1 MAAPTWSERVRELL
15 KRMNN
20 FHEPGS
26 SQDQCLPFLV
36 AGQRVGSVPAPVAQR
51 LQGYP
56 AVFTVSPEPGRPG
69 RVELHPQLASHE
81 ARTAA
86 VGQVLT
92 DLRDLGAFPCLHEW
106 RDEHYEV
113 MPRFCDPPLFSME
126 RAATALLGVRCY
138 GAHLNGYT
146 RRGGHPCM
154 WLGRRALT
162 KPTYPG
168 RLDNLAAGGIA
179 AGLGVTETLVKECQE
194 EACIPPSLAAQ
205 ARPVGTISYT
215 YEDHR
220 GIFPEC
226 QFVFDLEL
234 PEEFEPRVGDGEMQE
249 FYLLGLDEVKDA
261 ITSGDFKP
269 NCALVALDFLIR
281 HGHIQPDHEP
291 HYTELV
297 EGLHRSR

>member
-1 MAAPTWSERVRELL
+1 MAAPSWSERVRELL

-26 SQDQCLPFLV
+26 SQERCLPFLV
-36 AGQRVGSVPAPVAQR
+36 AGQRVGSAPPQVAQR
-51 LQGYP
+51 LQDYP
-56 AVFTVSPEPGRPG
+56 AVFTVYPAPGRI
-69 RVELHPQLASHE
+69 ELHPQLVSHE
-81 ARTAA
+81 QRTAA
-86 VGQVLT
+86 VGQVLGE
-92 DLRDLGAFPCLHEW
+92 LRELGDFPCLRGW

-113 MPRFCDPPLFSME
+113 MAQFWDPPLFSME
-126 RAATALLGVRCY
+126 RAATSLLGVHCY
-138 GAHLNGYT
+138 GVHVNGYT
-146 RRGGHPCM
+146 WRQGQPCM
-154 WLGRRALT
+154 WLGRRTLS

-179 AGLGVTETLVKECQE
+179 AGLGVMETLLKECQE
-194 EACIPPSLAAQ
+194 EACIPPTLAAQ

-215 YEDHR
+215 YEDAR

-234 PEEFEPRVGDGEMQE
+234 PPDFEPQVGDGEMQE
-249 FYLLGLDEVKDA
+249 FRLLGLEEVKEA
-261 ITSGDFKP
+261 IPAGDFKP

-291 HYTELV
+291 HYAELV
-297 EGLHRSR
+297 MGLHRPL

>member
-1 MAAPTWSERVRELL
+1 SASGGLTSALS
-15 KRMNN
+15 
-20 FHEPGS
+20 PGS
-26 SQDQCLPFLV
+26 SRDRCLPFLV
-36 AGQRVGSVPAPVAQR
+36 AGQRVGSVPTPVAQR

-56 AVFTVSPEPGRPG
+56 AVFTVSPEPRGPG

-92 DLRDLGAFPCLHEW
+92 ELRDLAVFPCLQEW

-168 RLDNLAAGGIA
+168 RLDNLVRGGA
-179 AGLGVTETLVKECQE
+179 
-194 EACIPPSLAAQ
+194 
-205 ARPVGTISYT
+205 VG
-215 YEDHR
+215 
-220 GIFPEC
+220 
-226 QFVFDLEL
+226 
-234 PEEFEPRVGDGEMQE
+234 
-249 FYLLGLDEVKDA
+249 
-261 ITSGDFKP
+261 
-269 NCALVALDFLIR
+269 
-281 HGHIQPDHEP
+281 
-291 HYTELV
+291 
-297 EGLHRSR
+297 EG